1 MTKGH
6 KRKPRGH
13 VRLNRRRRIIRVAM
27 LEELAKIPTAIQTE
41 KRRARC
47 APDPTPQRKSRRYR
61 ARPRRIVKNQE
72 DFEWD
77 WE

>member
-1 MTKGH
+1 MTKGR

-13 VRLNRRRRIIRVAM
+13 VRLNRSRGIIRDAM
-27 LEELAKIPTAIQTE
+27 LEELKKIPIAIQT
-41 KRRARC
+41 KNRRARC
-47 APDPTPQRKSRRYR
+47 ALEPTPQRKSRRYR
-61 ARPRRIVKNQE
+61 ARPVRDQE